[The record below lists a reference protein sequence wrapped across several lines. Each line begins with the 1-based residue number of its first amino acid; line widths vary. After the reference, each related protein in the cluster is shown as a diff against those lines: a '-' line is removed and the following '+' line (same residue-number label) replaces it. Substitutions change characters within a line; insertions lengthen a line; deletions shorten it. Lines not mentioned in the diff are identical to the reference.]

1 MVVLITATSLVF
13 VVLLT
18 GLLSLLVL
26 DEEVDATLVDAESR
40 VPSSEFEV

>member
-40 VPSSEFEV
+40 VPSSELEV